1 MCLSTYTR
9 QAAKLQT
16 QLKSF
21 NKNQL
26 STFTTSSVKFAE
38 NNLES
43 EGLIITDACVKVS
56 AFVLWCLKLDNYIKK
71 NKYKKKSNWFESIG
85 G

>member
-9 QAAKLQT
+9 QATKLQTT
-16 QLKSF
+16 QLKSI

-56 AFVLWCLKLDNYIKK
+56 AFVL
-71 NKYKKKSNWFESIG
+71 
-85 G
+85 